1 MRNFQQGFNNPTMN
15 LGFKL
20 KRFLQNPSSLNR
32 LIIINIGVYIGIL
45 LIKILFNSIGFL
57 FLKDSH
63 FSFQAFVSTWLCV
76 PADIPTLIYKPWTL
90 LTSIFL
96 HMDFFHILF
105 NMIMLWFSGSIFLYY
120 FKTKSLYTVYIIGG
134 IIGNLLFILSYNYFP
149 VFEAVTSHAVALGA
163 SGGVLAV
170 LIAAATKAPNQQINL
185 LFFGNM
191 SLKWIAIVFVIM
203 DIVSIPRGNSGG
215 HFAHLGGALFGFLFA
230 YFPKLSFLHKPVF
243 TFHKPKIKYTPQR
256 PKTDEQYNRERA
268 EQRKRVDEI
277 LDKISKSG
285 YQHLTKE
292 EKDFLFNAGQ
302 KKNL

>member
-96 HMDFFHILF
+96 HMD
-105 NMIMLWFSGSIFLYY
+105 
-120 FKTKSLYTVYIIGG
+120 
-134 IIGNLLFILSYNYFP
+134 
-149 VFEAVTSHAVALGA
+149 
-163 SGGVLAV
+163 
-170 LIAAATKAPNQQINL
+170 
-185 LFFGNM
+185 
-191 SLKWIAIVFVIM
+191 
-203 DIVSIPRGNSGG
+203 
-215 HFAHLGGALFGFLFA
+215 
-230 YFPKLSFLHKPVF
+230 
-243 TFHKPKIKYTPQR
+243 
-256 PKTDEQYNRERA
+256 
-268 EQRKRVDEI
+268 
-277 LDKISKSG
+277 
-285 YQHLTKE
+285 
-292 EKDFLFNAGQ
+292 
-302 KKNL
+302 

>member
-20 KRFLQNPSSLNR
+20 KRFLQNPSSFKP

-45 LIKILFNSIGFL
+45 LIKILFNFIGFL
-57 FLKDSH
+57 FLKDNH
-63 FSFQAFVSTWLCV
+63 FSFHVFVSTWLCV
-76 PADIPTLIYKPWTL
+76 PADIPTLIYKPWTI

-120 FKTKSLYTVYIIGG
+120 FKAKSLYTVYIIGG

-185 LFFGNM
+185 LFFGNV

-243 TFHKPKIKYTPQR
+243 SFHKPKIKYTHQR